1 MFSVFIIVLTFIMN
15 LFNLFFIVVVS
26 ICFLTQSH
34 YIYYVDLAG
43 LELTMKTE
51 VISNTL
57 RSLFLAKRWYQKLTT
72 ACLNLFCL
80 LFMSYITLSK
90 YFCKE
95 IKFPSQKSS
104 GKIVRAREMGSW
116 LWNYLLDMVKK
127 LLLIPLV
134 KKKTTIYGNLKPNL
148 K

>member
-1 MFSVFIIVLTFIMN
+1 MFSVFITVLTFIMN

-26 ICFLTQSH
+26 VCFLTQSH

-57 RSLFLAKRWYQKLTT
+57 RSSFLSKRWYQKLTT
-72 ACLNLFCL
+72 ACLTLFCL
-80 LFMSYITLSK
+80 LFMSYITLNK

-95 IKFPSQKSS
+95 IKSSSQKSG
-104 GKIVRAREMGSW
+104 GKIVTAREMGRW
-116 LWNYLLDMVKK
+116 L
-127 LLLIPLV
+127 
-134 KKKTTIYGNLKPNL
+134 
-148 K
+148 

>member
-90 YFCKE
+90 YFRKE

-116 LWNYLLDMVKK
+116 L
-127 LLLIPLV
+127 
-134 KKKTTIYGNLKPNL
+134 
-148 K
+148 